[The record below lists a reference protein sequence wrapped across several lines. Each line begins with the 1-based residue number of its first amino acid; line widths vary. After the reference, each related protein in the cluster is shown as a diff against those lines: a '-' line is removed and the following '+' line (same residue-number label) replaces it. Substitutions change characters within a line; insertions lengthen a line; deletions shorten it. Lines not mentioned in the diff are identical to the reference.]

1 MMVMFLTG
9 IEMVLDNTVIKIKF
23 GMGVGS
29 MTNKMDIVTITKMD
43 I

>member
-1 MMVMFLTG
+1 MMVMFITG
-9 IEMVLDNTVIKIKF
+9 IEMVLDNIVIKTRF

-29 MTNKMDIVTITKMD
+29 MTNKMDIVTIMKMD